1 MADEVRVSSM
11 EYRVWGDADTGGGWQ
26 PQVAGLS
33 DSGIDSVICPVGLL
47 GRDAVPTHTRE
58 RSKRLAVGG

>member
-11 EYRVWGDADTGGGWQ
+11 EYRVWGGADTGGGWQ

-33 DSGIDSVICPVGLL
+33 DSGIDSVICH
-47 GRDAVPTHTRE
+47 R
-58 RSKRLAVGG
+58 RSHLPGGVARS